1 MVRGSASLMVKPYF
15 WRCVAAAF
23 AIPSLGWA
31 QITPGTS
38 SPGLVRPASLEVGL
52 PLTAELTATA
62 PRTPDGKPYNCYA
75 IDTTAGGRWTVTLK
89 SQAFDSG
96 LSIARGALCSAAS
109 LQHQNDNAA
118 PGDLDARV
126 TFTAVGGRYLIL
138 ARGMSTTAAGAYELT
153 ATPEAADLGYG
164 GSTQLADNRTD
175 ARRALM
181 EAQVG
186 ERRAQLAEE
195 AARKQAA
202 EQAATQARLNAEAAA
217 RRAERE
223 RKRARSEAF
232 NSFLGAAVGAMGEVT
247 NQMAAENSR
256 IQAETSAM
264 IARQAAQAEVQRAA
278 QQRAQ
283 AQARAQAAEQAARQL
298 AQNKALVAAS
308 RNGGGGGYGIGY
320 SPQTRAA
327 AAQQQNA
334 AQVQSGTAAS
344 QVLAQQQAQQRQL
357 AEQQRLAQ
365 QRAAEQQ
372 ASQQRF
378 AQQQAA
384 QARAEADRQ
393 QRAQEAERR
402 RMAQQQADADKAR
415 MIGQS
420 PSGAFSTVGLRA
432 INPSGSPGAGR
443 LSRPVSN
450 VGGCRATNISVS
462 YKLDD
467 LLGEATVNGEWSW
480 QGDGACTP
488 AASTKVWLRLQDGSA
503 YGYVE
508 ISPSVP
514 RAGGASMNTT
524 GSPDWSQ
531 LVCGFDG
538 GRASGC
544 MDAASARKLWTNGR
558 VAGFEVGW

>member
-1 MVRGSASLMVKPYF
+1 MVRIYLWARMGLAV
-15 WRCVAAAF
+15 F
-23 AIPSLGWA
+23 AIPSQGWA
-31 QITPGTS
+31 QISPATS
-38 SPGLVRPASLEVGL
+38 SPGLVRPAPLEVGL
-52 PLTAELTATA
+52 PLTGELTSGA

-75 IDTTAGGRWTVTLK
+75 IDTASGDRWIISLK

-96 LSIARGALCSAAS
+96 LTVARGALCSAAS
-109 LQHQNDNAA
+109 LQYQNDNAG
-118 PGDLDARV
+118 PGELDARV

-138 ARGMSTTAAGAYELT
+138 ARGMSTTAAGAYELA
-153 ATPEAADLGYG
+153 ATLEVADLGSG
-164 GSTQLADNRTD
+164 GSTQFADNRTG

-186 ERRAQLAEE
+186 ERRALLAEE

-202 EQAATQARLNAEAAA
+202 EQAEAQAKLNAEAEA
-217 RRAERE
+217 RRAERA

-256 IQAETSAM
+256 VQAETSAI
-264 IARQAAQAEVQRAA
+264 IARQTAQAAVQRAA

-283 AQARAQAAEQAARQL
+283 AQARAQAAEQTALQL

-327 AAQQQNA
+327 AAQQQSA
-334 AQVQSGTAAS
+334 EPSTHSDATAS
-344 QVLAQQQAQQRQL
+344 QALAQQQAQQSKL

-365 QRAAEQQ
+365 QHAAEQQ
-372 ASQQRF
+372 ASQQRL
-378 AQQQAA
+378 ARQQAVE
-384 QARAEADRQ
+384 ARAEADRE

-402 RMAQQQADADKAR
+402 RVAQQQADADKAR

-420 PSGAFSTVGLRA
+420 PNGAFSTVGLRA
-432 INPSGSPGAGR
+432 VNPSGAPGAGR

-450 VGGCRATNISVS
+450 VGGCRATNVSVS

-467 LLGEATVNGEWSW
+467 LLGDATVNGEWSW

-514 RAGGASMNTT
+514 RAGGPAMNAT

-538 GRASGC
+538 ARAAGC

-558 VAGFEVGW
+558 VASFEVGW